1 MFPFCSHVWRRVHD
15 KHDLPPVDINHLKKV
30 WNISRDVE
38 EEEQTRRPVL
48 RKVFT
53 LSQIPV
59 VGALGEMSVQNV
71 SMTSFNGAAGGR
83 GERSRLLINAE
94 SDDEHH
100 RLHSRT
106 ASVASPC
113 TMVPAESAATLR
125 TRRALTGAICFCF
138 VFMIAE
144 FVGGFYTHSLAVL
157 NDAAHMITDVAS
169 LSLSLMAVH
178 ASSWKSCTRYSYG
191 WRRAEVVGALASVF
205 ATWALVLWIL
215 IEAGIR
221 LVTIINCAGYNE
233 SDPSD
238 CFAIDAPVMLGI
250 GCAGLVSNIMCAAV
264 LHWGGHHGHSHG
276 EFGEGAHGHDDHGG
290 SSGCDGHDHG
300 HEDHGH
306 SHDDHGHDHDHGHGH
321 NEDDHH
327 GHSHGGGG
335 HGHENMNL
343 RGAFL
348 HVIGDCLQSI
358 GVIFS
363 AAVIWGANESV
374 HHDSSSARS
383 YANIADPLCSVF
395 FGVIT
400 IFTTRNLFRDIFR
413 VLMECTPK
421 GVAPEKLIKSLES
434 VECVEEVSDFH
445 VWSLGS
451 EGAVLSAHLRLR
463 SATTVAQSIKALQ
476 EAERI
481 CKTAGVGH
489 TTIQL
494 NHAEAS
500 SLEGDDEHG
509 HGHDHGHGHGSCG
522 HH

>member
-1 MFPFCSHVWRRVHD
+1 MSTAHD
-15 KHDLPPVDINHLKKV
+15 I
-30 WNISRDVE
+30 
-38 EEEQTRRPVL
+38 
-48 RKVFT
+48 
-53 LSQIPV
+53 
-59 VGALGEMSVQNV
+59 
-71 SMTSFNGAAGGR
+71 SMTSFNSAIGKQ
-83 GERSRLLINAE
+83 GERSRLIINAD
-94 SDDEHH
+94 SDDEHQ
-100 RLHSRT
+100 RLHRT
-106 ASVASPC
+106 PSGASASSPC
-113 TMVPAESAATLR
+113 TMVPAESAATQR

-205 ATWALVLWIL
+205 ATWALVVWIL
-215 IEAGIR
+215 IEAGLR
-221 LVTIINCAGYNE
+221 LVTIVNCAGYNE

-276 EFGEGAHGHDDHGG
+276 EFGEGAHEEHDDHGN
-290 SSGCDGHDHG
+290 S

-306 SHDDHGHDHDHGHGH
+306 SHDDHGHSHDHGHDH
-321 NEDDHH
+321 DDHGHDDDDH

-363 AAVIWGANESV
+363 AAVIWGTNVSV

-421 GVAPEKLIKSLES
+421 SVSSEKLLKSLGE
-434 VECVEEVSDFH
+434 VPQVAGVSDFH

-451 EGAVLSAHLRLR
+451 EGAVLSAHLALDVGTTIDQAKRVLK
-463 SATTVAQSIKALQ
+463 SA
-476 EAERI
+476 ENI
-481 CKTAGVGH
+481 CKRAGVGH

-494 NHAEAS
+494 NYAS
-500 SLEGDDEHG
+500 TITESGDDHHDDGDGHHG
-509 HGHDHGHGHGSCG
+509 HSHGCGG
-522 HH
+522 HHH

>member
-1 MFPFCSHVWRRVHD
+1 
-15 KHDLPPVDINHLKKV
+15 
-30 WNISRDVE
+30 
-38 EEEQTRRPVL
+38 
-48 RKVFT
+48 
-53 LSQIPV
+53 
-59 VGALGEMSVQNV
+59 MSTPQNV
-71 SMTSFNGAAGGR
+71 SMTSFNGALGKQ
-83 GERSRLLINAE
+83 GERSRLIINAE
-94 SDDEHH
+94 SDDDH
-100 RLHSRT
+100 RDHRHRT
-106 ASVASPC
+106 LSPTRSPC
-113 TMVPAESAATLR
+113 TMAPAESAATQR

-205 ATWALVLWIL
+205 ATWALVIWIL
-215 IEAGIR
+215 IEAGLR
-221 LVTIINCAGYNE
+221 LITLINCAGYNE

-276 EFGEGAHGHDDHGG
+276 EFGEGANGEHDDDHHGH
-290 SSGCDGHDHG
+290 SHD
-300 HEDHGH
+300 DHGH
-306 SHDDHGHDHDHGHGH
+306 SHDDHGHSHDDHSGHDHGGHDHGCSH
-321 NEDDHH
+321 DEDDDHH
-327 GHSHGGGG
+327 GHSG

-363 AAVIWGANESV
+363 AAVIWGTNESV

-421 GVAPEKLIKSLES
+421 GVSSEKLQKSLGDLQQ
-434 VECVEEVSDFH
+434 VEEVSDFH

-451 EGAVLSAHLRLR
+451 EGAVLSAHLAL
-463 SATTVAQSIKALQ
+463 AVGTTVDQAKRVLKD
-476 EAERI
+476 AEGI
-481 CKTAGVGH
+481 CKRAGVGH

-494 NHAEAS
+494 NYAAS
-500 SLEGDDEHG
+500 IEDSGHHHDDGEDCSHG
-509 HGHDHGHGHGSCG
+509 HSHGCGG
-522 HH
+522 HHH